1 MNIQLWMLFLLTFY
15 FTVPIDSD
23 RSVLYGIIDLNII
36 HDAPYAGE
44 LGMLVIIAILNICK
58 DFNF

>member
-1 MNIQLWMLFLLTFY
+1 MLFLLTFY